1 MNDIRN
7 ADRKIAYF
15 SMEIGFDSNIPTY
28 SGGLGVLAGDTLK
41 SCADLHVPT
50 VAVTL
55 LSEKGYFHQ
64 EIDEHGNQHEVP
76 EQWKKEEVLS
86 KLNEKVVISISGRDV
101 VVQGWMYTLKGIT
114 GFEVPIIFLDTNLP
128 ENSDYDRTIT
138 QHLYQGDHAYRIA
151 QELVL
156 GIAGNKFLGD
166 LGFSGL
172 EKYHLNEGHGSF
184 LILELLSDT
193 KIHHGQDDITKRY
206 DFDKIKGM
214 CVFTTHTPVEAGH
227 DKFDPMLVKEIAG
240 NNVEHELIDYF
251 IKDGNVN
258 MTHIALMNTHYV
270 NGVGKKHAEVSR
282 RMFPN
287 HNIGSITNG
296 VYSQGWVSEKHAGL
310 YDKYIPDWRLDPASL
325 RFALLID
332 SKELWDTHQAC
343 KEELINEVNT
353 IAGTH
358 LDPNVLTIGFAR
370 RATPYKRMDLIF
382 SNLDWLRWIS
392 NDVGKIQL
400 IFAGKAHPADEA
412 GKELLRKLYRMK
424 QELAGSVEIAFVP
437 NYNIDLC
444 KKLVAGVD
452 VWLNTPLKPNEAS
465 GTSGMKAAHNGVP
478 QFSVLDGWWIE
489 GCLENVTGWAIGSKQ
504 EQSSNEEDSK
514 DLFMKLEKFIVPM
527 FYTHRDLWITVMKQ
541 AIALNASY
549 FNTHRMVKDYVL
561 YAYFDGRDYE

>member
-1 MNDIRN
+1 MGDIRN

-64 EIDEHGNQHEVP
+64 EMDEEGNQKELP
-76 EQWKKEEVLS
+76 EQWNKEEVLE
-86 KLNEKVVISISGRDV
+86 KLHEKVVVSISGRDV
-101 VVQGWMYTLKGIT
+101 VVQAWMYSLKGIT
-114 GFEVPIIFLDTNLP
+114 GFEVPIIFLDTNVP

-138 QHLYQGDHAYRIA
+138 QHLYQGDNGYRIA
-151 QELVL
+151 QEIVL
-156 GIAGNKFLGD
+156 GIAGSKFLSD
-166 LGFSGL
+166 LGFSEI
-172 EKYHLNEGHGSF
+172 EKFHLNEGHGSF

-193 KIHHGQDDITKRY
+193 KIHHGQNDITKRY
-206 DFDKIKGM
+206 DFEKIKEQ
-214 CVFTTHTPVEAGH
+214 CVFTTHTPVKAGH
-227 DKFDPMLVKEIAG
+227 DKFDPHVVKDIIG
-240 NNVEHELIDYF
+240 DNVEHELIDYF
-251 IKDGNVN
+251 LKDGQVN

-270 NGVGKKHAEVSR
+270 NGVAKKHAEVSR

-296 VYSQGWVSEKHAGL
+296 VYSQGWVSNRHAGL

-332 SKELWDTHQAC
+332 DKELWDTHQAA
-343 KEELINEVNT
+343 KEELIHEVNT
-353 IAGTH
+353 VANVSM
-358 LDPNVLTIGFAR
+358 DPNVLTIGFAR
-370 RATPYKRMDLIF
+370 RSTPYKRMDLIF
-382 SNLDWLRWIS
+382 SNLDWLKWIS
-392 NDVGKIQL
+392 NDIGKIQL
-400 IFAGKAHPADEA
+400 IFAGKAHPADSA
-412 GKELLRKLYRMK
+412 GKDLLRKLYRVK
-424 QELAGSVEIAFVP
+424 KELASSVEIAFVP
-437 NYNIDLC
+437 NYNINLC

-489 GCLENVTGWAIGSKQ
+489 GCLENVTGWAIGSRK
-504 EQSSNEEDSK
+504 EQSSQEEDSK
-514 DLFMKLEKFIVPM
+514 DLFTKLEKFIVPM
-527 FYTHRDLWITVMKQ
+527 YYKDRSLWMSVMKQ
-541 AIALNASY
+541 SIALNASY

-561 YAYFDGRDYE
+561 HAYFDGHNYD